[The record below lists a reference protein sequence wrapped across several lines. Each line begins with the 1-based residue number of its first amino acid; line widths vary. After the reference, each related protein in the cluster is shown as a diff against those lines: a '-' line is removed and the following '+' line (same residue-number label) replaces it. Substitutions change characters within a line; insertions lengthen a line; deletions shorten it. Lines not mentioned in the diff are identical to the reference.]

1 MPRTL
6 ARRAQ
11 MPRLQERRQAAT
23 YLGERHWAR
32 TEKRPEMPQ
41 VQGETLMNDA
51 RHKLL
56 VSNILGERTR
66 ESSHSVCKQKGIWLM
81 EGVIGVDEWINEG

>member
-41 VQGETLMNDA
+41 VQGETLMNDT

-56 VSNILGERTR
+56 VSNILGRGLLKAATV
-66 ESSHSVCKQKGIWLM
+66 SVNRKGFDWWRVLS
-81 EGVIGVDEWINEG
+81 V